1 MSAPAGTR
9 TRARYEGRGLL
20 AIDPVAFGADY
31 EILATAGTGALA
43 PFELAGTAAVVD
55 VCGPL
60 ESAPSW
66 RWDSYPDVLARV
78 RAACASAAV
87 DTVVLRIASP
97 GGDVAGCFESAR
109 AIRAATDAA
118 GKTLIAYVTDR
129 ACSAAYALACVC
141 SEICL
146 SDSGIVGSIGV
157 LSTREDCSERLAAS
171 GVRIALTASG
181 TSKADGHP
189 AQPITDGELARTQSL
204 VDSMAAVFFALV
216 RTHRGVDAQPLQA
229 GVYHGTTA
237 VAVGLADRVVSYTA
251 LLAEINNKD
260 TTAMADEETP
270 TQAARKMLQAIADG
284 EDKDAAAI
292 AKRALAAMDEKPKPK
307 DEESDPGAEGDD
319 SETAEH
325 EEPDGDEAA
334 ESDEAKPA
342 ARASARGRAPRVT
355 ARGDSSA
362 LSMAAKAHREV
373 HALRAELRARDERE
387 QRNALLATRPD
398 FSADYRAVL
407 TKLPLTEVRELI
419 RTTPRAPATDAS
431 AAAALAAT
439 RAHGTRGD
447 ATDTDSPVGH
457 LPPAERAA
465 LDARMGLTAM
475 APGIRNTPFKLT
487 LGEAMPVTA
496 PPAKQGGSNNG

>member
-1 MSAPAGTR
+1 M
-9 TRARYEGRGLL
+9 RARYEGRGLL
-20 AIDPVAFGADY
+20 AIDPVAFSSDY
-31 EILATAGTGALA
+31 ETLAAAITGASA
-43 PFELAGTAAVVD
+43 PAVFETVGRVAVVD

-60 ESAPSW
+60 ETEPNW
-66 RWDSYPDVLARV
+66 RWDSYPAVLARV
-78 RAACASAAV
+78 EAACECPAITAI
-87 DTVVLRIASP
+87 VLRVASP
-97 GGDVAGCFESAR
+97 GGEVAGCFEAAR
-109 AIRAATDAA
+109 AIRIATDAA
-118 GKTLIAYVTDR
+118 GKLLIAYVTDR
-129 ACSAAYALACVC
+129 ACSAAYALACVATN
-141 SEICL
+141 ICL

-189 AQPITDGELARTQSL
+189 AQPITDGELARTQAL
-204 VDSMAAVFFALV
+204 VDSMAAVFFDLV
-216 RTHRGVDAQPLQA
+216 RQHRGVDAQPLQA

-251 LLAEINNKD
+251 LLAELNNKD
-260 TTAMADEETP
+260 TTAMAGEDKETP
-270 TQAARKMLQAIADG
+270 TEAARKMLQAIADG
-284 EDKDAAAI
+284 EDKDAAAV
-292 AKRALAAMDEKPKPK
+292 AKRALAAMDEKPKPKDK

-342 ARASARGRAPRVT
+342 ARAAARGRGARVT
-355 ARGDSSA
+355 ARGDGNA
-362 LSMAAKAHREV
+362 YSMAAKAHKEV
-373 HALRAELRARDERE
+373 HALRAEIRARDERE
-387 QRNALLATRPD
+387 ERNRLLATRPD

-431 AAAALAAT
+431 ASAALAAT
-439 RAHGTRGD
+439 RAHATQGD
-447 ATDTDSPVGH
+447 TTDTDSPVGH

-465 LDARMGLTAM
+465 LNARMGLTAM
-475 APGIRNTPFKLT
+475 APGVRVTPYKLT
-487 LGEAMPVTA
+487 LGESMPVTA
-496 PPAKQGGSNNG
+496 PPAKQGGSANG

>member
-1 MSAPAGTR
+1 LTALAGTR
-9 TRARYEGRGLL
+9 ARARYEGRGLL
-20 AIDPVAFGADY
+20 AIDPVAFLSEY
-31 EILATAGTGALA
+31 ELAGPAGGDGPPAFETAGTV
-43 PFELAGTAAVVD
+43 AVVD

-60 ESAPSW
+60 ESVPNW
-66 RWDSYPDVLARV
+66 RWDSYPAVLARV
-78 RAACASAAV
+78 QAACASARV

-189 AQPITDGELARTQSL
+189 AQPITDGELARTQAL

-237 VAVGLADRVVSYTA
+237 VAVGLADRVVPYTA
-251 LLAEINNKD
+251 LLAELNNKD
-260 TTAMADEETP
+260 GTAMADEETP

-292 AKRALAAMDEKPKPK
+292 AKRALAAMDEKPKPG

-319 SETAEH
+319 PETAEH
-325 EEPDGDEAA
+325 AEPDGDEVA

-342 ARASARGRAPRVT
+342 ARASARTA
-355 ARGDSSA
+355 ARGTGNA
-362 LSMAAKAHREV
+362 YSMAAKAHREV
-373 HALRAELRARDERE
+373 HALRAEIRARDERE
-387 QRNALLATRPD
+387 QRNTLLATRPD

-407 TKLPLTEVRELI
+407 AKLPLTEVRELI

-439 RAHGTRGD
+439 RAHATQGD
-447 ATDTDSPVGH
+447 TTDTDSPVGH

-465 LDARMGLTAM
+465 LNARMGLTAM
-475 APGIRNTPFKLT
+475 APSVRNTAFKLT

-496 PPAKQGGSNNG
+496 PPAKQGGSSNG